1 MTQYLLDTLPI
12 CQALSKQS
20 QQQCKNFSV
29 KGKRVCH
36 IHGGKS
42 TGAKTKEG
50 KMRQKMANWKH
61 GLQSKEAREEALKL
75 KAFMKACK
83 EEIQC
88 FR

>member
-1 MTQYLLDTLPI
+1 MTKNLVDTLPI

-20 QQQCKNFSV
+20 KERCKNFSV

-50 KMRQKMANWKH
+50 KLRQKMGRWKH
-61 GLQSKEAREEALKL
+61 GLRSKEAKAEAKELRE
-75 KAFMKACK
+75 FMKACK
-83 EEIQC
+83 QAIN
-88 FR
+88 